1 VSAAIRGGICQAIV
15 GEVFMMTTLTVA
27 QSCHILGLA
36 PHSANL
42 RSSGLTVQDVA
53 RAYRTKA
60 LATHPDKA
68 HGSLEAFQG
77 VAAAR
82 EVLLRA
88 IPAAAAAAV
97 SSAVRRQQ
105 PVPHRGGSGAY
116 HRDPLAASTSS
127 SSSSAASFSG
137 PQSPVGTATSAG
149 KVPPPFKVSPV
160 VAFAATLANGSLY
173 VFDASPD
180 AFGTSPLRSRD
191 RVRRY
196 AVSDGDEGVL
206 GVIVGVASTGTV
218 YWWRRGSTAATAFG
232 LLDGPKAVRYT
243 RIPPTTGPTVVT
255 NIATTTCDSTSH
267 VHATESSASAAK
279 SAAAPSASAT
289 ASATNANRPSSDTPS
304 PAAEENK
311 TTCRDLFVAVE
322 LLEKERR
329 ALLTAKVEAYYDQA
343 AWLLRLPRYAPLDL
357 QYNTRYISDAPVVLT
372 SAGTRH
378 LASVAR

>member
-1 VSAAIRGGICQAIV
+1 
-15 GEVFMMTTLTVA
+15 MMTTLTVA

-36 PHSANL
+36 PHFANL

-105 PVPHRGGSGAY
+105 PLPPHRTHHH

-127 SSSSAASFSG
+127 SSSSAASSFSG
-137 PQSPVGTATSAG
+137 PQSPVAAAASAA

-173 VFDASPD
+173 VFDASPS

-206 GVIVGVASTGTV
+206 GVIVGVASSGTV

-243 RIPPTTGPTVVT
+243 KIPPTTGPTFVTNVVT
-255 NIATTTCDSTSH
+255 TTTSDSASH
-267 VHATESSASAAK
+267 VHATESSAMQVPASAAK
-279 SAAAPSASAT
+279 STAAPSASAT
-289 ASATNANRPSSDTPS
+289 NANRLSSDTPS
-304 PAAEENK
+304 PAAEENN
-311 TTCRDLFVAVE
+311 TTCRDCFVAIE